1 LSHVTAVVLMFS
13 GLEEDSPD
21 IPPPPLAELQAWLRR
36 ADVGQLVAVDGLFGG
51 WKHPGI
57 ACFGGGFNHLDVEG
71 FVAVFR
77 EQEWRHPEQAV
88 LVLTTEDEPS
98 VVVRPPRQD

>member
-1 LSHVTAVVLMFS
+1 M
-13 GLEEDSPD
+13 
-21 IPPPPLAELQAWLRR
+21 PLAAVQAWLRR
-36 ADVGQLVAVDGLFGG
+36 AGVGKLVAVDGLFGG

-57 ACFGGGFNHLDVEG
+57 ACLGGRFNHLDVEG

-88 LVLTTEDEPS
+88 LVLTTEDES
-98 VVVRPPRQD
+98 AIVFRPP

>member
-1 LSHVTAVVLMFS
+1 MSHVTAVVLMFS

-21 IPPPPLAELQAWLRR
+21 VPPPPLAGPQAWLRQ
-36 ADVGQLVAVDGLFGG
+36 ADIGQLVAVDGLFGG

-57 ACFGGGFNHLDVEG
+57 ACFGGGFNHVEG

-77 EQEWRHPEQAV
+77 EQEWRHPEQVV
-88 LVLTTEDEPS
+88 LVLTTEDEHS
-98 VVVRPPRQD
+98 VVVRPEA